1 MNLKQITIFW
11 GILDFCSIGWF
22 FLWRIF
28 HGQVPFYT
36 DITSSIITARSFGH
50 PLPIIITIISLL
62 LNLTLIYSGYLLYMQ
77 KPNASKVTYFQTPF
91 RLITLIPPSVFFITW
106 PLKYLFE
113 NPRSVFAIITFVIL
127 MLLSELLKICTVF
140 LWRRQVAVA

>member
-1 MNLKQITIFW
+1 MNLKKITIFW
-11 GILDFCSIGWF
+11 GILDFCSLGWF

-28 HGQVPFYT
+28 HGQVPFYS
-36 DITSSIITARSFGH
+36 DITTSIDTARSFGH
-50 PLPIIITIISLL
+50 PLPIIMTIISLL

-77 KPNASKVTYFQTPF
+77 KLNASKVTYFQTPF

-113 NPRSVFAIITFVIL
+113 NPRALSAIMTLVIL
-127 MLLSELLKICTVF
+127 MLLSEGLKICTVF
-140 LWRRQVAVA
+140 LWRKQVTVA

>member
-1 MNLKQITIFW
+1 MNLKKITIFW
-11 GILDFCSIGWF
+11 GILDFCSLGWF

-28 HGQVPFYT
+28 HGQVPFYS
-36 DITSSIITARSFGH
+36 DITTSIDTARSFGH

-77 KPNASKVTYFQTPF
+77 KLNASKVTYFQTPF

-113 NPRSVFAIITFVIL
+113 NPRALSAIMTLAIL
-127 MLLSELLKICTVF
+127 MLLREGLKICTVF
-140 LWRRQVAVA
+140 LWRKQVTVA

>member
-1 MNLKQITIFW
+1 MNLKKITIFW
-11 GILDFCSIGWF
+11 GILDFCSLGWF

-28 HGQVPFYT
+28 HGQVPFYS
-36 DITSSIITARSFGH
+36 DITTSIDTARSFGH

-77 KPNASKVTYFQTPF
+77 KLNASKVTYFQTPF

-106 PLKYLFE
+106 PLKYLIE
-113 NPRSVFAIITFVIL
+113 NPRALSAIMTLVIL
-127 MLLSELLKICTVF
+127 MLLSEGLKICTVF
-140 LWRRQVAVA
+140 LWRKQVTVA